1 MTLTEEQRLEIEK
14 RADYLAQKKRLV
26 TQRKALLEELEHA
39 ESVMEEEMIIQK
51 RDALAVKIKDL
62 ANSIRQIEAWERY
75 A

>member
-14 RADYLAQKKRLV
+14 KADYLAQKKRLV